1 MFQKMLQGVGGGGS
15 GNNIKYV
22 ATYYAPPGYAML
34 TLFDGEN
41 LQSTVFTDTLSND
54 RITMNINK
62 ISLKKGK
69 YRGYLIDLNN
79 GSIKQQDNLD
89 VTQEEMLLIS
99 ERDTTNFRVIVAFE

>member
-1 MFQKMLQGVGGGGS
+1 MFQEILQGGSGGGG

-54 RITMNINK
+54 RITMNINS
-62 ISLKKGK
+62 IWLKKGK
-69 YRGYLIDLNN
+69 YRSYIIDLNN
-79 GSIKQQDNLD
+79 GSIKQQGNLD

-99 ERDTTNFRVIVAFE
+99 ERDTTNFRIIVAFE

>member
-1 MFQKMLQGVGGGGS
+1 MFQETLQGGSGGG

-41 LQSTVFTDTLSND
+41 LQSTVFRDTLSND
-54 RITMNINK
+54 RITININR

-69 YRGYLIDLNN
+69 YRSYIIDLNN
-79 GSIKQQDNLD
+79 GSIKQQGNLD
-89 VTQEEMLLIS
+89 ITQEEMLLIS

>member
-1 MFQKMLQGVGGGGS
+1 MFQKMLQGGSGGG

-41 LQSTVFTDTLSND
+41 LQSTVFTNTLSND
-54 RITMNINK
+54 RITMNINS

-69 YRGYLIDLNN
+69 YRSYIIDSTH
-79 GSIKQQDNLD
+79 GSIKRQVNLD
-89 VTQEEMLLIS
+89 VTQEEMILIS
-99 ERDTTNFRVIVAFE
+99 ERDTANFRIIVAFE

>member
-1 MFQKMLQGVGGGGS
+1 MFQKMLQGGGGG

-41 LQSTVFTDTLSND
+41 LQSTVLGDTLSND
-54 RITMNINK
+54 RITMNINS

-69 YRGYLIDLNN
+69 YRSYVIDSTN
-79 GSIKQQDNLD
+79 GSINIQGNVD

-99 ERDTTNFRVIVAFE
+99 ERDTTNFRIIVAFE

>member
-1 MFQKMLQGVGGGGS
+1 MFQKMLQGGSGGG

-41 LQSTVFTDTLSND
+41 LQSTVFSDTLSND
-54 RITMNINK
+54 RITMNINS

-69 YRGYLIDLNN
+69 YRSYIIDSTH
-79 GSIKQQDNLD
+79 GSIKQDNLD
-89 VTQEEMLLIS
+89 VTQEEMILIS
-99 ERDTTNFRVIVAFE
+99 GRDTVNFRIIVAFE

>member
-1 MFQKMLQGVGGGGS
+1 MFQKMLQGGS
-15 GNNIKYV
+15 GGNNIKCV

-41 LQSTVFTDTLSND
+41 LQSTVFSDTLSND
-54 RITMNINK
+54 RITMNVNS

-69 YRGYLIDLNN
+69 YRSYAIDSTN
-79 GSIKQQDNLD
+79 GSINIQGNVD

>member
-1 MFQKMLQGVGGGGS
+1 MLQGGSGGGG

-41 LQSTVFTDTLSND
+41 LQSTVYTDTLSND
-54 RITMNINK
+54 RIAMNINK

-69 YRGYLIDLNN
+69 YRSYIIDQTQ

-99 ERDTTNFRVIVAFE
+99 ERDTTNLRVIVAFE

>member
-1 MFQKMLQGVGGGGS
+1 MFQEILQGGSGGGG

-41 LQSTVFTDTLSND
+41 LQSTVFSNTLSND
-54 RITMNINK
+54 RITMNINR

-69 YRGYLIDLNN
+69 YRSYMIDSNN
-79 GSIKQQDNLD
+79 GSIKQQSNLD

-99 ERDTTNFRVIVAFE
+99 ERDTTNFIVIVAFE

>member
-1 MFQKMLQGVGGGGS
+1 MFQKMLQGGSGGGG

-41 LQSTVFTDTLSND
+41 LQSTVYADTLSND
-54 RITMNINK
+54 RITININS

-69 YRGYLIDLNN
+69 YRSYIIDSTH

-89 VTQEEMLLIS
+89 VTQEEMILIS
-99 ERDTTNFRVIVAFE
+99 ERDTTNFRIIVAFE

>member
-1 MFQKMLQGVGGGGS
+1 MFQKMLQGGDG

-22 ATYYAPPGYAML
+22 ATYYAPPGYVLL

-41 LQSTVFTDTLSND
+41 LQSTVFVDTLSND
-54 RITMNINK
+54 RITMNLNS

-69 YRGYLIDLNN
+69 YRSYVIDSAS
-79 GSIKQQDNLD
+79 GSIKIQGNVD

-99 ERDTTNFRVIVAFE
+99 ERDTTNFRVIIAFE

>member
-1 MFQKMLQGVGGGGS
+1 MFQEILQGGSGGGG

-22 ATYYAPPGYAML
+22 ATYYAPPGYALL

-41 LQSTVFTDTLSND
+41 LQSTVFSDTLSND
-54 RITMNINK
+54 RITMNINS

-69 YRGYLIDLNN
+69 YRIYIIDSNN
-79 GSIKQQDNLD
+79 GSIKQQGNLD
-89 VTQEEMLLIS
+89 VTQEEMFLIS